1 MVFPP
6 GSFYSVSY
14 ADSRNCYYWT
24 GHLMTVNVNRDVL
37 CTISEEAKDNV
48 ALIMIQQSGV
58 DP

>member
-1 MVFPP
+1 
-6 GSFYSVSY
+6 
-14 ADSRNCYYWT
+14 
-24 GHLMTVNVNRDVL
+24 MTVNVNRDVL